1 MFYVYV
7 LRSAEN
13 DRCYVGYTGNLE
25 RRLHEHDLKNVYS
38 TARLVNPAL
47 VYYEAFVSEE
57 DARRREQYLKTTKGK
72 AGLKLILRYTFAAS
86 K

>member
-25 RRLHEHDLKNVYS
+25 RRLHDM
-38 TARLVNPAL
+38 
-47 VYYEAFVSEE
+47 
-57 DARRREQYLKTTKGK
+57 
-72 AGLKLILRYTFAAS
+72 I
-86 K
+86 